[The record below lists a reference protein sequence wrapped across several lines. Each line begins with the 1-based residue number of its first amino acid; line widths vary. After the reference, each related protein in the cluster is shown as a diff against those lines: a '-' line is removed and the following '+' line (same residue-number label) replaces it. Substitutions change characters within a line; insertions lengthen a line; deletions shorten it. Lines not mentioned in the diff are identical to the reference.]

1 MVSPEWVD
9 LAARSLGGSV
19 VAANDETFAPKEQLI
34 DDREPTFNPGVFG
47 PRGQVYDGWETRRRR
62 DPPGP
67 DDADWALVRL
77 GAPGIVHRVVVD
89 TRFFAGNYP
98 PECEL
103 ATCWADGWPSPDE
116 LAGSPNWQP
125 ITGRIGLLGDHLNVI
140 DIPEPALAS
149 HIRLTIHPDG
159 GVARLRVLG
168 EVLPDP
174 RRWSG
179 VTVDLAAAEHGGRV
193 LDCSDRFYSPP
204 EHVLLPGGAATM
216 ADGWETR
223 RRREPGNDWLIVAL
237 GVPGELRLVVVDTS
251 RFVGNA
257 PAAIRLTGCALSK
270 GQDWVELLPRTRIQ
284 PDTCH
289 WFGADAG
296 LDTGSVV
303 DRVRCDLIPDG
314 GLARLRLVGVPSPA
328 GRAGAGLR
336 WWNALPA
343 AEAAAQVATCNASQA
358 WATALVA
365 GRPYADL
372 DRLIAASDEILATI
386 PWPNIEQALAAHPR
400 IGRPPEGRGR
410 ESVAS
415 RAEQSGVSDDAALR
429 AALAEAN
436 RAYEHRFGHVFLV
449 RARSRSGDELLGL
462 LRERLGNDEETERG
476 VVCRELAEITSLRL
490 RELW

>member
-1 MVSPEWVD
+1 MNPEWVD

-34 DDREPTFNPGVFG
+34 DDRKPAFTPGVFG

-62 DPPGP
+62 EQPGP
-67 DDADWALVRL
+67 DDGDWVLVRL
-77 GAPGIVHRVVVD
+77 GAPGVVHRVVVD
-89 TRFFAGNYP
+89 TRFFTGNYP

-103 ATCWADGWPSPDE
+103 ATCWVDGWPSADE
-116 LAGSPNWQP
+116 VAASPNWQP
-125 ITGRIGLLGDHLNVI
+125 ITGRVPLQGDQPNVI
-140 DIPEPALAS
+140 DIAEPALAS
-149 HIRLTIHPDG
+149 HVRLTIRPDG

-174 RRWSG
+174 RRWAG

-204 EHVLLPGGAATM
+204 EHVLLPGAAATM

-223 RRREPGNDWLIVAL
+223 RRREPGNDWLVVGL
-237 GVPGELRLVVVDTS
+237 GAPGQLRQVVVDTS

-257 PAAIRLTGCALSK
+257 PGAVRLTGCSQ
-270 GQDWVELLPRTRIQ
+270 GDIEDWVELFPRTGVQ
-284 PDTCH
+284 PDTVH

-296 LDTGSVV
+296 LDTATVV
-303 DRVRCDLIPDG
+303 DRVRCELIPDG

-328 GRAGAGLR
+328 GRAAAGLR

-343 AEAAAQVATCNASQA
+343 ADAAVQVAACNASHA

-372 DRLIAASDEILATI
+372 NRLAESSDEILATI

-400 IGRPPEGRGR
+400 IGRSPQGSDR
-410 ESVAS
+410 ESAAS
-415 RAEQSGVSDDAALR
+415 RAEQSGVSDEAALR

-436 RAYEHRFGHVFLV
+436 RAYEHRFGHVFLA
-449 RARSRSGDELLGL
+449 RARGRSGDELLAL
-462 LRERLGNDEETERG
+462 LRQRLGNDEETEQG